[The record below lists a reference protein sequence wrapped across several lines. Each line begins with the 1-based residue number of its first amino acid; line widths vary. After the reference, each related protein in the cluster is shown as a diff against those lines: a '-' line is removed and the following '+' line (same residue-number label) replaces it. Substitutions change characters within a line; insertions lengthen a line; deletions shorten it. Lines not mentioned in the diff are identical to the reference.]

1 MDEEAIEACL
11 TSASFDGVLRGI
23 VSVDQFSTDT
33 APMDGDS
40 YVFNTDLYAGQHWF
54 AILYIAGIWY
64 LFDSSELTPEEN
76 HQRIVNKL
84 EV

>member
-11 TSASFDGVLRGI
+11 ISASFDGVLHGI

-54 AILYIAGIWY
+54 AILYAAGI
-64 LFDSSELTPEEN
+64 
-76 HQRIVNKL
+76 
-84 EV
+84 